1 MITNE
6 HDRAA
11 TGQSA
16 TIIPFPVGGRRG
28 VPGKRDVSGAA
39 DLMAQRISDA
49 VSMCWYHDEAI
60 RDSAAPANS

>member
-1 MITNE
+1 MINNN
-6 HDRAA
+6 HDQP
-11 TGQSA
+11 TPGQSA

-28 VPGKRDVSGAA
+28 LPGNRDATNAA

-49 VSMCWYHDEAI
+49 VSMCWYHDAAI